1 MDWEE
6 LVELFVDER
15 VDFILGKNKAGRYSH
30 WERKLFARMDEETRE
45 RFETAAMEEA
55 EEAAGECR
63 EVYCQ
68 AFLDGLFLELCRL
81 ILPIL
86 LFLGFLASGSHGK
99 ESIKKEQP

>member
-45 RFETAAMEEA
+45 KFETAAMEEA
-55 EEAAGECR
+55 GKAAGECR
-63 EVYCQ
+63 KVYCQ
-68 AFLDGLFLELCRL
+68 AFLDGLFL
-81 ILPIL
+81 
-86 LFLGFLASGSHGK
+86 GFLASGGHGK